1 MSRAEDDTPAETTHG
16 RNAASALRALDSDA
30 TRTVN
35 LTRRANASS
44 LETPSLVSLARAI
57 ARAECVVTVNLSGQ
71 RLDVAACHA
80 LARAAADGASFRVL
94 DCGDCGVGD
103 AGAAELAEVL
113 ILNARLERLY
123 APANEIGRDGADAV
137 AAGAEARLGPRL
149 KTLDISD
156 NEELGDAGAIALA
169 RVCRPE
175 VAPSELRLAAC
186 GIGDAGARAG
196 GCVFSV
202 PERHSARRKEAR
214 PRSQPARLR
223 GGSARGGHRRSRS
236 RGEGVRV
243 LLTGT
248 HTCIRDTYCVFL

>member
-1 MSRAEDDTPAETTHG
+1 
-16 RNAASALRALDSDA
+16 
-30 TRTVN
+30 
-35 LTRRANASS
+35 
-44 LETPSLVSLARAI
+44 
-57 ARAECVVTVNLSGQ
+57 
-71 RLDVAACHA
+71 
-80 LARAAADGASFRVL
+80 VL

-149 KTLDISD
+149 KTLDLSD

-186 GIGDAGARAG
+186 GIGDAGARALAG
-196 GCVFSV
+196 AFFPSRKDTRRAEKKLALDRNPRVSAAARLEVATAAREAGVKVFVFS
-202 PERHSARRKEAR
+202 
-214 PRSQPARLR
+214 
-223 GGSARGGHRRSRS
+223 
-236 RGEGVRV
+236 
-243 LLTGT
+243 
-248 HTCIRDTYCVFL
+248 

>member
-16 RNAASALRALDSDA
+16 RSAASALRALDSDA

-35 LTRRANASS
+35 LTRRADAPS

-94 DCGDCGVGD
+94 DCGDCGIGD

-123 APANEIGRDGADAV
+123 APANGIGRDGADAV

-149 KTLDISD
+149 RTLDLSD

-196 GCVFSV
+196 ECVFSV
-202 PERHSARRKEAR
+202 PERHPPHLRAR
-214 PRSQPARLR
+214 PSPQPVYLR
-223 GGSARGGHRRSRS
+223 GGSARGGHRRARS

-243 LLTGT
+243 LVRETRVLPTT
-248 HTCIRDTYCVFL
+248 

>member
-16 RNAASALRALDSDA
+16 RSAASALRALDSDT

-35 LTRRANASS
+35 LTRRADASF

-123 APANEIGRDGADAV
+123 APANGIGRDGADAV

-149 KTLDISD
+149 KTLDLSD

-186 GIGDAGARAG
+186 GIGDAGARALAG
-196 GCVFSV
+196 AFFPSRKDTRRAEKKLALDRNPRVSAAARLEVATAAREAGVKVFVFS
-202 PERHSARRKEAR
+202 
-214 PRSQPARLR
+214 
-223 GGSARGGHRRSRS
+223 
-236 RGEGVRV
+236 
-243 LLTGT
+243 
-248 HTCIRDTYCVFL
+248 

>member
-16 RNAASALRALDSDA
+16 RSAASALRALDSDA

-123 APANEIGRDGADAV
+123 APANGIGRDGADAV

-149 KTLDISD
+149 KTLDLSD

-186 GIGDAGARAG
+186 GIGDAGARALAG
-196 GCVFSV
+196 AFFPSQKDTRRAEKKLALDRNPRV
-202 PERHSARRKEAR
+202 SAA
-214 PRSQPARLR
+214 ARLEVATA
-223 GGSARGGHRRSRS
+223 AR
-236 RGEGVRV
+236 EAGVRV
-243 LLTGT
+243 F
-248 HTCIRDTYCVFL
+248 VFS